1 MRVELR
7 LIQHASMPEPT
18 PGERIL
24 QRGDE
29 MWTVREVSAHRVPGA
44 RGARCLICEY
54 ASVVRRLWD
63 YPDNWHA
70 LTDTDLLALY
80 ARERAA

>member
-1 MRVELR
+1 VRVDLR
-7 LIQHASMPEPT
+7 LTQYASMPEST
-18 PGERIL
+18 LGERIL

-29 MWTVREVSAHRVPGA
+29 TWTVREVSAHQVPGA
-44 RGARCLICEY
+44 RGARCLICES

-70 LTDTDLLALY
+70 LTDTELLALC
-80 ARERAA
+80 AREWAA